1 MDRTYSVVLTGQ
13 LVAGRDRADVQNAL
27 AGLFK
32 TSVQG
37 IEQLLAKAPV
47 KIKANVDRD
56 TALQYKIAVEK
67 AGALC
72 EIDTLEDSA
81 SHVAA
86 GEATA
91 AELAVAEAQTAPE
104 LVDDAGG
111 GVGPTEPHD
120 VYAPPMASLEDDL
133 VVEAELTEP
142 QKVSAGRAWAWMV
155 SGFRS
160 FRQDPLAWVLLTLLS
175 IVIMFGLAVIP
186 FLGFIGVYVLMPL
199 LTGGIMKGCAAQQGG
214 QSLEVKHLFAG
225 FEEHG
230 AKLAMLGGLIL
241 GSVLLLSVAFFII
254 AILVALALGVGL
266 EMLSATFDGD
276 VSGLGAAGAVPII
289 ILVLLLF
296 GLMFVVM
303 TGMMMAFWFAPAL
316 IVMHDL
322 EVMESVRLSFKG
334 CLRNWVPVLLVEPLL
349 WMLATVPILLTFG
362 LAYFVFVP
370 VVMAS
375 VYYGYR
381 EIFTA

>member
-1 MDRTYSVVLTGQ
+1 
-13 LVAGRDRADVQNAL
+13 
-27 AGLFK
+27 
-32 TSVQG
+32 
-37 IEQLLAKAPV
+37 
-47 KIKANVDRD
+47 
-56 TALQYKIAVEK
+56 
-67 AGALC
+67 
-72 EIDTLEDSA
+72 
-81 SHVAA
+81 
-86 GEATA
+86 
-91 AELAVAEAQTAPE
+91 
-104 LVDDAGG
+104 
-111 GVGPTEPHD
+111 
-120 VYAPPMASLEDDL
+120 MASLKDDL

-142 QKVSAGRAWAWMV
+142 QKVSAGRAWAWMA

-175 IVIMFGLAVIP
+175 VVIMFGLAVIP
-186 FLGFIGVYVLMPL
+186 FLGFVGVYVLMPL
-199 LTGGIMKGCAAQQGG
+199 LSGGIMKGCAAQQRG

-225 FEEHG
+225 FEGHG
-230 AKLAMLGGLIL
+230 AKLAMLGGLFL
-241 GSVLLLSVAFFII
+241 GSVLLLWVAFFII
-254 AILVALALGVGL
+254 AILVALALGGGL

-289 ILVLLLF
+289 ILMLVLF

-303 TGMMMAFWFAPAL
+303 TGIMMAFWFAPAL

-322 EVMESVRLSFKG
+322 EAMESVRLSFKG
-334 CLRNWVPVLLVEPLL
+334 CLRNWVPVLLVGPLL